1 MIDGVKPRRR
11 PAERTQPSSNPNEE
25 QKIMSY
31 PVGRLSLATCCLV
44 LTVPTWAEEPYSFD
58 KAPGRLPKEVV
69 PIDYTIDI
77 KPDTKNLTLSGHES
91 VLLQFRSATAT
102 VQFNSLN
109 ETLHDVRLD
118 GRAAKSVVSDDAQQL
133 TTVTLSAPAPVGQ
146 HKLTFAYTAKIE
158 EQPHGLFTQSYRG
171 HDGAQGQLLSTQMEA
186 TDARRMFPCWDEP
199 AFRATFQLQTT
210 VPAAWQSIS
219 NMPIA
224 RRVVHG
230 KLATTTFARSP
241 KMPSYLIEFTA
252 GDLAQISAAADNIR
266 FAIWAV
272 RGQEN
277 GGATALANA
286 QQILAD
292 YNDYFGYRFPLP
304 KLDSL
309 AIPGGFSGA
318 MENWGAIT
326 YNEQLLLLTP
336 VSTVGDRQAVFSVQ
350 AHEMA
355 HQWNGDLVTMAWW
368 DDIWLNESFASWMAA
383 KETALRNPD
392 WKWWEEQDDDKEDAM
407 SADARASS
415 HAIQQHVTDELQATN
430 AFDPQITYSKG
441 QAILRMFEA
450 YLGPDVFRNGV
461 RSYIKARAFSNAT
474 TADLWNGL
482 SLASSR
488 DVAAIAA
495 DWTEQAGFPLVAL
508 TARCDA
514 AGVRTITLSQKR
526 FLLSGTEAASSHW
539 KVPLQIRA
547 GAAGTPQSV
556 LLSREDQPVEAGRCD
571 EPLSV
576 NADAIGFYR
585 ATYDPAT
592 LATNTKSFDRLP
604 DGDRIAL
611 LDDQWALVESGI
623 AQLPTYLALASSM
636 GADLD
641 TRAWGQIAHAL
652 ETIEYAER
660 GTARHD
666 AFAAYGRS
674 ILRPAFERLGWDAKP
689 GEIPAVYRLRRALIG
704 DLGIWGDPAVIDEAR
719 KRFSAFVIDHKAI
732 TPDYQ
737 TAILSVVAHY
747 ADAATFD
754 QLHAIA
760 KAATEQ
766 SEVRRYYSALMQ
778 VHDPQLAERVVQIAL
793 SSEIPPQS
801 ESLRLQLV
809 FILAREQP
817 QLSWNTFSNN
827 SERLLAPQVT
837 FASLVVAQF
846 VPEIYWNGTPLSDLE
861 AWVRAHVPAEMSS
874 AVERG
879 METARFKFA
888 EKTALVREADAY
900 VH

>member
-1 MIDGVKPRRR
+1 VRLRRR
-11 PAERTQPSSNPNEE
+11 PTERTPDIRQTDQEH
-25 QKIMSY
+25 KIMSHS
-31 PVGRLSLATCCLV
+31 VRRLSLAICCLV
-44 LTVPTWAEEPYSFD
+44 LTLPTWAEEPYSFD
-58 KAPGRLPKEVV
+58 KAPGRLPKDVA
-69 PIDYTIDI
+69 PIDYTIDVV
-77 KPDTKNLTLSGHES
+77 PDAKTLTLSGHES

-109 ETLHDVRLD
+109 ETLRDVRLD
-118 GRAAKSVVSDDAQQL
+118 GRAVKSVVSDDAQQL

-158 EQPHGLFTQSYRG
+158 EQPHGLFAQSYRG
-171 HDGAQGQLLSTQMEA
+171 QDGVQGLLLSTQMEA

-199 AFRATFQLQTT
+199 AFRATFQLQAT

-241 KMPSYLIEFTA
+241 KMPSYLVEFTA
-252 GDLAQISAAADNIR
+252 GDLAQISAAADNMR

-272 RGQEN
+272 RGQEK

-286 QQILAD
+286 QNILAD

-304 KLDSL
+304 KLDSI

-336 VSTVGDRQAVFSVQ
+336 ASTVGDRQQVFSVQ

-383 KETALRNPD
+383 KETAQRNPD

-450 YLGPDVFRNGV
+450 YLGPDVFRSGV
-461 RSYIKARAFSNAT
+461 RGYIKARAFSNAT

-488 DVAAIAA
+488 DVVAIAA
-495 DWTEQAGFPLVAL
+495 EWTEQAGFPLVAV
-508 TARCDA
+508 TAHCDA
-514 AGVRTITLSQKR
+514 AGVRTINLSQKR
-526 FLLSGTEAASSHW
+526 FLLSGTDAASSHW
-539 KVPLQIRA
+539 SVPLQIRSGA
-547 GAAGTPQSV
+547 GGTPQSV

-585 ATYDPAT
+585 AVYDPTT
-592 LATNTKSFDRLP
+592 LATNSKNFDHLP

-623 AQLPTYLALASSM
+623 AHLPSYLALASSM

-641 TRAWGQIAHAL
+641 TRAWEQITHAL

-660 GTARHD
+660 GTPRHD

-674 ILRPAFERLGWDAKP
+674 ILRPAFERLGWDARPDDTP
-689 GEIPAVYRLRRALIG
+689 GVQRLRRTLIG
-704 DLGIWGDPAVIDEAR
+704 DLGIWGEPAVIDEAR
-719 KRFSAFVIDHKAI
+719 KRFSAFVIDHNAI
-732 TPDYQ
+732 TPDYR
-737 TAILSVVAHY
+737 AVIFSVVAHY

-760 KAATEQ
+760 KAATEPA
-766 SEVRRYYSALMQ
+766 EIRRFYSALMQ
-778 VHDPQLAERVVQIAL
+778 VRDPQLAARSVQIAL
-793 SSEIPPQS
+793 SSEIPPQA
-801 ESLRLQLV
+801 ESVRLQLIFV
-809 FILAREQP
+809 LAREQP
-817 QLSWNTFSNN
+817 QLAWNTFSNN
-827 SERLLAPQVT
+827 SEKLLAQQVS
-837 FASLVVAQF
+837 FAPLIVAQF
-846 VPEIYWNGTPLSDLE
+846 VPEVYWNGTPLADLE
-861 AWVRAHVPAEMSS
+861 TWVRAHVPAEMSS

-888 EKTALVREADAY
+888 EKTALVHEADAY
-900 VH
+900 LH

>member
-1 MIDGVKPRRR
+1 M
-11 PAERTQPSSNPNEE
+11 
-25 QKIMSY
+25 
-31 PVGRLSLATCCLV
+31 LA
-44 LTVPTWAEEPYSFD
+44 VPIWAEEPYSFD
-58 KAPGRLPKEVV
+58 KAPGRLPKDVV

-77 KPDTKNLTLSGHES
+77 VPDTKALTLSGHES
-91 VLLQFRSATAT
+91 VLLQFRSAAAT
-102 VQFNSLN
+102 VKFNSLN
-109 ETLHDVRLD
+109 ETLREVRLD
-118 GRAAKSVVSDDAQQL
+118 GRAVKSVGSDDAQQL
-133 TTVTLSAPAPVGQ
+133 TTVTLSAPVPVGQ

-158 EQPHGLFTQSYRG
+158 EQPRGLFAQSYRG
-171 HDGAQGQLLSTQMEA
+171 QAGAQGLLLTTQMEA

-210 VPAAWQSIS
+210 VPAAWQSVS

-224 RRVVHG
+224 QRVVHG
-230 KLATTTFARSP
+230 SLATTTFARSP
-241 KMPSYLIEFTA
+241 KMPSYLVEFTA
-252 GDLAQISAAADNIR
+252 GDLAQISATADNIR
-266 FAIWAV
+266 FAVWAV
-272 RGQEN
+272 RGQES
-277 GGATALANA
+277 GGETALANA

-304 KLDSL
+304 KLDSI

-336 VSTVGDRQAVFSVQ
+336 ASTVGDRQQVFSVQ

-383 KETALRNPD
+383 KETAQRNPD
-392 WKWWEEQDDDKEDAM
+392 WKWWEEQDGDKEGAM

-450 YLGPDVFRNGV
+450 YLGPDIFRSGV
-461 RSYIKARAFSNAT
+461 RGYIKARAFSNAT

-482 SLASSR
+482 SQASSR

-495 DWTEQAGFPLVAL
+495 EWTEQAGFPLVAVS
-508 TARCDA
+508 AHCDA
-514 AGVRTITLSQKR
+514 AGARTIHISQKR
-526 FLLSGTEAASSHW
+526 FLLSGTDAASSHW
-539 KVPLQIRA
+539 KVPLQIRS

-556 LLSREDQPVEAGRCD
+556 LLSREDQSVEAGRCD

-585 ATYDPAT
+585 AVYDPTT
-592 LATNTKSFDRLP
+592 LATNSKNFAHLR

-623 AQLPTYLALASSM
+623 ARLPSYLALASSM

-641 TRAWGQIAHAL
+641 TRAWEQITHAL

-674 ILRPAFERLGWDAKP
+674 ILRPAFDRLGWDARP
-689 GEIPAVYRLRRALIG
+689 GETPGVQRLRRTLIG
-704 DLGIWGDPAVIDEAR
+704 DLGTWGDPAVIDEAR
-719 KRFSAFVIDHKAI
+719 KRFRAFVIDHNAI
-732 TPDYQ
+732 APDYR
-737 TAILSVVAHY
+737 AVILSVVANY

-754 QLHAIA
+754 QLHVIA
-760 KAATEQ
+760 KAATAQ
-766 SEVRRYYSALMQ
+766 AEVRRYYVALMQ
-778 VHDPQLAERVVQIAL
+778 VRDPQLAARSVQIAL
-793 SSEIPPQS
+793 SSEIPPQA
-801 ESLRLQLV
+801 ESIRLQLI
-809 FILAREQP
+809 FALAREQP
-817 QLSWNTFSNN
+817 QLAWNTFTKN
-827 SERLLAPQVT
+827 SEKLLAQQVS
-837 FASLVVAQF
+837 FAPLIVAQF
-846 VPEIYWNGTPLSDLE
+846 VPEIYWNATPLSDLE
-861 AWVRAHVPAEMSS
+861 AWVRARVPAEMSS
-874 AVERG
+874 AVARG
-879 METARFKFA
+879 METARFKLA

-900 VH
+900 LH

>member
-1 MIDGVKPRRR
+1 
-11 PAERTQPSSNPNEE
+11 
-25 QKIMSY
+25 MSY
-31 PVGRLSLATCCLV
+31 PVRRLSLATCCLV
-44 LTVPTWAEEPYSFD
+44 LTVPIWAEEPYSFD
-58 KAPGRLPKEVV
+58 KAPGRLPKDVV
-69 PIDYTIDI
+69 PTDYTVDI
-77 KPDTKNLTLSGHES
+77 VPDTKTLTLAGHEL

-109 ETLHDVRLD
+109 ETLRDVRLD
-118 GRAAKSVVSDDAQQL
+118 GKAVKSVVSDDAKQL
-133 TTVTLSAPAPVGQ
+133 TTVTLTAPAPVGQ

-158 EQPHGLFTQSYRG
+158 EQPQGLFAQSYRG
-171 HDGAQGQLLSTQMEA
+171 HNGAQGLLLSTQMEA

-199 AFRATFQLQTT
+199 AFRATFELRATM
-210 VPAAWQSIS
+210 PAAWQSVS

-224 RRVVHG
+224 GRVVHG
-230 KLATTTFARSP
+230 NLATTTFARSP

-252 GDLAQISAAADNIR
+252 GDLAQISAAADDIR
-266 FAIWAV
+266 FAVWAV
-272 RGQEN
+272 RGQEST
-277 GGATALANA
+277 GQTALANA

-336 VSTVGDRQAVFSVQ
+336 ASTVGDRQQVFSVQ

-383 KETALRNPD
+383 KETAQRNPD
-392 WKWWEEQDDDKEDAM
+392 WKWWEEQDGDKEGAM
-407 SADARASS
+407 SADARATS
-415 HAIQQHVTDELQATN
+415 HAIQQHVTDELQATS

-450 YLGPDVFRNGV
+450 YLGPDVFRSGV
-461 RSYIKARAFSNAT
+461 RGYIKARAFSNAT

-482 SLASSR
+482 SLASSK

-495 DWTEQAGFPLVAL
+495 EWTERPGFPLVAV
-508 TARCDA
+508 TSHCDA
-514 AGVRTITLSQKR
+514 SGVRTINLSQKR
-526 FLLSGTEAASSHW
+526 FLLSGTDAASSHW

-547 GAAGTPQSV
+547 GAGGIPQSV
-556 LLSREDQPVEAGRCD
+556 LLAGDEQSVAAGRCD

-585 ATYDPAT
+585 ATYDSTT
-592 LATNTKSFDRLP
+592 LATNTKNFVHLS
-604 DGDRIAL
+604 DGDRIVL

-623 AQLPTYLALASSM
+623 AQLPSYLALASSM

-641 TRAWGQIAHAL
+641 TRAWAQIAHAL

-674 ILRPAFERLGWDAKP
+674 ILRPAFDRLGWDPRPEETP
-689 GEIPAVYRLRRALIG
+689 GVQRLRRTLIS

-719 KRFSAFVIDHKAI
+719 KRFSAFVTDHNAI

-737 TAILSVVAHY
+737 AAILSVVAHY

-760 KAATEQ
+760 KAAKEQ
-766 SEVRRYYSALMQ
+766 SEVRRYYGALMQ
-778 VHDPQLAERVVQIAL
+778 VHDPQLAAQAVQIAL
-793 SSEIPPQS
+793 SSEIPPQADS
-801 ESLRLQLV
+801 MRLQLV
-809 FILAREQP
+809 FTLSREQP
-817 QLSWNTFSNN
+817 QLSWNTFTNN
-827 SERLLAPQVT
+827 SEKLLAPST
-837 FASLVVAQF
+837 SFAPLVVAQY
-846 VPEIYWNGTPLSDLE
+846 VPEIYWNSTPLSDLE
-861 AWVRAHVPAEMSS
+861 PWVRAHAPAEMSP

-888 EKTALVREADAY
+888 EKSALVREADAY
-900 VH
+900 LH